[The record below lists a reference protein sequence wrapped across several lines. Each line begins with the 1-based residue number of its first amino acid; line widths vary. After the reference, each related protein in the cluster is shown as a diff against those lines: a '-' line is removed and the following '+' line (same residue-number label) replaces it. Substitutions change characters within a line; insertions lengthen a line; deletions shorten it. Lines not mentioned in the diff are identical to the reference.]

1 MGTWVSGL
9 PGAVRAWVLSVILS
23 MGLEERVEVSIE
35 SDHKITMSL
44 HLYFNLTSASAKA
57 QFAG

>member
-9 PGAVRAWVLSVILS
+9 PGAARARVFSVMLS
-23 MGLEERVEVSIE
+23 MGLEERGEVSVE

-57 QFAG
+57 HIAG